1 MKKDLRNTTF
11 IIPLKIESTDRLRNA
26 ITICCFLLKTFDTQ
40 VFVKE
45 QNIEPVFQNQAL
57 PQITEFLDGDV
68 DNLKYFYEK
77 ENDSS
82 FFHKTRYFNELLSK
96 VDTPVVSS
104 YDIDVL
110 LPISSYLKS
119 QEMIMDEGY
128 DLVYPFPLIKPEDDI
143 PENRMC
149 KQVFTDDTLVSNFL
163 SEFDFSIFDGVS
175 ATARTQWGHVQ
186 FFKTSSYIEGGM
198 ENENFQGSSPEDK
211 ERIYRFEKLGYNV
224 GRIDKLIY
232 HLEHSRGIN
241 SWPNSYAGNP
251 HMERNLQ
258 LWEDLQK
265 LSPDGLRNYYSN
277 QKYLKKYT

>member
-1 MKKDLRNTTF
+1 MKIDLRNTSF

-26 ITICCFLLKTFDTQ
+26 ITTCCFLLKTFETQ

-45 QNIEPVFQNQAL
+45 QNTDSVFQNQAL

-68 DNLKYFYEK
+68 SNLKYFYEE
-77 ENDSS
+77 ENESS

-96 VDTPVVSS
+96 VDTPVVAS

-149 KQVFTDDTLVSNFL
+149 KQVFTNDTLVSDFL
-163 SEFDFSIFDGVS
+163 SEFDFSIFDAAS

-198 ENENFQGSSPEDK
+198 ENENFRSWGPEDQEK
-211 ERIYRFEKLGYNV
+211 HYRFPKLGYNV
-224 GRIDKLIY
+224 GRFDSFVY
-232 HLEHSRGIN
+232 HLEHSRGKDSETIN
-241 SWPNSYAGNP
+241 PYFKDNI
-251 HMERNLQ
+251 
-258 LWEDLQK
+258 DLFSK
-265 LSPDGLRNYYSN
+265 LETFTEEELKTYYNDQTYLRNYS
-277 QKYLKKYT
+277 

>member
-1 MKKDLRNTTF
+1 MKKDLRDTTF

-26 ITICCFLLKTFDTQ
+26 ITICCFLLKTFETQ
-40 VFVKE
+40 VFLKE
-45 QNIEPVFQNQAL
+45 QNTEPVFQNQAL

-68 DNLKYFYEK
+68 DNLKYFYEE
-77 ENDSS
+77 ENESS

-96 VDTPVVSS
+96 VNTPVVSA

-198 ENENFQGSSPEDK
+198 ENENFRSWGPEDQEK
-211 ERIYRFEKLGYNV
+211 HYRFPKLGYNV
-224 GRIDKLIY
+224 GRFNSFVY
-232 HLEHSRGIN
+232 HLEHSRGKDSETIN
-241 SWPNSYAGNP
+241 PYFKDNMDLFSKLETFTEEELKTYYNNQTYLGN
-251 HMERNLQ
+251 
-258 LWEDLQK
+258 
-265 LSPDGLRNYYSN
+265 YS
-277 QKYLKKYT
+277 

>member
-119 QEMIMDEGY
+119 QEMIMDDGY

-163 SEFDFSIFDGVS
+163 SEFDFSIFDSVS

-198 ENENFQGSSPEDK
+198 ENENFKSWGPEDQEK
-211 ERIYRFEKLGYNV
+211 HYRFPKLGYNV
-224 GRIDKLIY
+224 GRFNSFVY
-232 HLEHSRGIN
+232 HLEHSRGKDSETIN
-241 SWPNSYAGNP
+241 PYFKDN
-251 HMERNLQ
+251 M
-258 LWEDLQK
+258 DLFSK
-265 LSPDGLRNYYSN
+265 LETFTEEELKTYYNNQTYLRNYS
-277 QKYLKKYT
+277 

>member
-1 MKKDLRNTTF
+1 MTKIDLKDTTF
-11 IIPLKIESTDRLRNA
+11 IIPVKIESEDRLRNVV
-26 ITICCFLLKTFDTQ
+26 TICCFLLENFDTKVILKEVDRTS
-40 VFVKE
+40 VFKE
-45 QNIEPVFQNQAL
+45 RAL
-57 PQITEFLDGDV
+57 PQISDFLEGSI
-68 DNLKYFYEK
+68 DNLIHIHDVPELGDPVFYRM
-77 ENDSS
+77 
-82 FFHKTRYFNELLSK
+82 RYLNEMLSM
-96 VDTPVVSS
+96 VDTKVVAN
-104 YDIDVL
+104 YDCDVL
-110 LPISSYLKS
+110 LPLKTYS
-119 QEMIMDEGY
+119 TAQEMCMDEY
-128 DLVYPFPLIKPEDDI
+128 DLVYPYGQGIWQ
-143 PENRMC
+143 
-149 KQVFTDDTLVSNFL
+149 KQVFATDEMVSDFL
-163 SEFDFSIFDGVS
+163 SNDSDFTFLDRDSNMYD
-175 ATARTQWGHVQ
+175 AQCGHVQ

>member
-40 VFVKE
+40 VLVKE
-45 QNIEPVFQNQAL
+45 QNTDSVFENQAL
-57 PQITEFLDGDV
+57 PQITEFLEGDV
-68 DNLKYFYEK
+68 GNLKYFYEK
-77 ENDSS
+77 ENDHS
-82 FFHKTRYFNELLSK
+82 FFHKTRYFNALLSK
-96 VDTPVVSS
+96 VNTPVVSA

-119 QEMIMDEGY
+119 QEMIMDDGY

-163 SEFDFSIFDGVS
+163 SEFDFSIFDSVS

-198 ENENFQGSSPEDK
+198 ENENFKSWGPEDQEK
-211 ERIYRFEKLGYNV
+211 HYRFPKLGYNV
-224 GRIDKLIY
+224 GRFNSFVY
-232 HLEHSRGIN
+232 HLEHSRGKDSETIN
-241 SWPNSYAGNP
+241 PYFKDN
-251 HMERNLQ
+251 M
-258 LWEDLQK
+258 DLFSK
-265 LSPDGLRNYYSN
+265 LETFTEEELKTYYNNQTYLRNYS
-277 QKYLKKYT
+277 

>member
-26 ITICCFLLKTFDTQ
+26 ITICCFLLKTFETQ

-45 QNIEPVFQNQAL
+45 QNTEPVFQNQAL
-57 PQITEFLDGDV
+57 PQITDFLDGHV

-77 ENDSS
+77 YNDSS
-82 FFHKTRYFNELLSK
+82 FFLKTIYFNELLSK

-163 SEFDFSIFDGVS
+163 SEFDFSIFDSVS

-198 ENENFQGSSPEDK
+198 ENENFKSWGPEDQEK
-211 ERIYRFEKLGYNV
+211 HYRFPKLGYNV
-224 GRIDKLIY
+224 GRFNSFVY
-232 HLEHSRGIN
+232 HLEHSRGKDSETIN
-241 SWPNSYAGNP
+241 PYFKDN
-251 HMERNLQ
+251 M
-258 LWEDLQK
+258 DLFSK
-265 LSPDGLRNYYSN
+265 LETFTEEELKTYYNNQTYLRNYS
-277 QKYLKKYT
+277 

>member
-40 VFVKE
+40 VLVKE
-45 QNIEPVFQNQAL
+45 QNTDSVFENQAL
-57 PQITEFLDGDV
+57 PQITEFLEGDV
-68 DNLKYFYEK
+68 GNLKYFYEK
-77 ENDSS
+77 ENDHS

-96 VDTPVVSS
+96 VNTPVVSA

-119 QEMIMDEGY
+119 QEMIMDDGY

-163 SEFDFSIFDGVS
+163 SEFDFSIFDSVS

-198 ENENFQGSSPEDK
+198 ENENFKSWGPEDQEK
-211 ERIYRFEKLGYNV
+211 HYRFPKLGYNV
-224 GRIDKLIY
+224 GRFNSFVY
-232 HLEHSRGIN
+232 HLEHSRGKDSETIN
-241 SWPNSYAGNP
+241 PYFKDN
-251 HMERNLQ
+251 M
-258 LWEDLQK
+258 DLFSK
-265 LSPDGLRNYYSN
+265 LETFTEEELKTYYNNQTYLRNYS
-277 QKYLKKYT
+277 

>member
-40 VFVKE
+40 VLVKE
-45 QNIEPVFQNQAL
+45 QNTDSVFENQAL
-57 PQITEFLDGDV
+57 PQITEFLEGDV
-68 DNLKYFYEK
+68 GNLKYFYEK
-77 ENDSS
+77 ENDHS

-96 VDTPVVSS
+96 VNTPVVSA

-119 QEMIMDEGY
+119 QEMIMDDGY

-163 SEFDFSIFDGVS
+163 SEFDFSIFDSVS

-186 FFKTSSYIEGGM
+186 FFKTSSYIQGGM

-241 SWPNSYAGNP
+241 SWPNSYTGNP

>member
-1 MKKDLRNTTF
+1 MKKDLRDTTF

-26 ITICCFLLKTFDTQ
+26 ITICCFLLKTFETQ
-40 VFVKE
+40 VFLKE
-45 QNIEPVFQNQAL
+45 QNTEPVFQTQAL

-68 DNLKYFYEK
+68 DNLKYFYEE
-77 ENDSS
+77 ENESS

-96 VDTPVVSS
+96 VNTPVVSA

-119 QEMIMDEGY
+119 QEMIMDDGY

-149 KQVFTDDTLVSNFL
+149 KQVFTDDALVSNFL
-163 SEFDFSIFDGVS
+163 SEFNFSIFDGVS

-198 ENENFQGSSPEDK
+198 ENENFRSWGPEDQEK
-211 ERIYRFEKLGYNV
+211 HYRFPKLGYNV
-224 GRIDKLIY
+224 GRFNSFVY
-232 HLEHSRGIN
+232 HLEHSRGKDSETIN
-241 SWPNSYAGNP
+241 PYFKDNMDLFSKLETFTEEELKTYYNNQTYLGN
-251 HMERNLQ
+251 
-258 LWEDLQK
+258 
-265 LSPDGLRNYYSN
+265 YS
-277 QKYLKKYT
+277 

>member
-1 MKKDLRNTTF
+1 MKIDLRNTSF

-26 ITICCFLLKTFDTQ
+26 ITTCCFLLKTFETQ

-45 QNIEPVFQNQAL
+45 QNTDSVFQNQAL

-68 DNLKYFYEK
+68 SNLKYFYEE
-77 ENDSS
+77 ENESS

-96 VDTPVVSS
+96 VDTPVVAS

-149 KQVFTDDTLVSNFL
+149 KQVFTNDTLVSDFL
-163 SEFDFSIFDGVS
+163 SEFDFSIFDAAS

-198 ENENFQGSSPEDK
+198 ENENFRSWGPEDQEK
-211 ERIYRFEKLGYNV
+211 HYRFPKLGYNV
-224 GRIDKLIY
+224 GRFDSFVY
-232 HLEHSRGIN
+232 HLEHSRGKDSETIN
-241 SWPNSYAGNP
+241 PYFKDNI
-251 HMERNLQ
+251 
-258 LWEDLQK
+258 DLFSK
-265 LSPDGLRNYYSN
+265 LETFTEEELKTYYNNQTYLRNYS
-277 QKYLKKYT
+277 